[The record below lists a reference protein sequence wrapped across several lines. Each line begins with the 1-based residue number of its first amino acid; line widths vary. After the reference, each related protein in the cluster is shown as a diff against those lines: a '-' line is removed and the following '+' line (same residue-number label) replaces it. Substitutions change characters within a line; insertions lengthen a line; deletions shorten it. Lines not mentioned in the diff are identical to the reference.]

1 MILFCQFINRV
12 QSFINCVQLFI
23 NRGNKIV
30 NHAHNLVYYSFLHV
44 MCAAPYLIF
53 VKYVGDK
60 NYENN

>member
-1 MILFCQFINRV
+1 MTCKKK
-12 QSFINCVQLFI
+12 FINCAHDLLNVHTISISFSRFI
-23 NRGNKIV
+23 
-30 NHAHNLVYYSFLHV
+30 NHAHNLAYYLFLHV